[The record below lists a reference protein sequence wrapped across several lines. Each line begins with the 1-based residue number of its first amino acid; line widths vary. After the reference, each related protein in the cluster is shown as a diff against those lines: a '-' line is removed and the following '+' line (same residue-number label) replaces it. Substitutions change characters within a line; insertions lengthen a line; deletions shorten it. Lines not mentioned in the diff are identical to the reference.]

1 VTASGR
7 ARLVRIAA
15 PALVAALAAA
25 LAAVPSPPSA
35 PRKDAA
41 LRLEVQPVP
50 LDPSDPARTTVGL
63 LRFRGGL
70 WLRSGDARFGGLSDL
85 RVSPDG
91 SRLLAVSDCGYGFVA
106 SPAYDAR
113 GDLAGLGDAQL
124 VDLVGPGGAPLGQDE
139 RDAESLA
146 WEGTE
151 GLLVGFEGR
160 PRILRYRAF
169 PPFAGPAEP
178 RPVPPGTSACG
189 RNRGLETM
197 AALGDGRLLLVCEGE
212 RGFSASTPAWVGSG
226 QTWTDR
232 RYPLLFEGGLAGEP
246 FRPTAAA
253 ALAEGGAIVLER
265 RFPPVGARLVRLSPA
280 EVGGTGAFET
290 HEIARLEAPLTLDN
304 FEGVDVRRGAAG
316 ETLVYLISDDNNCAK
331 RPGQP
336 RPGLQ
341 RTLLLLFALDG

>member
-1 VTASGR
+1 MTASGS
-7 ARLVRIAA
+7 ARLGRIT
-15 PALVAALAAA
+15 PLALVSVLAAA
-25 LAAVPSPPSA
+25 LAVVPSLPPA
-35 PRKDAA
+35 PRADAT
-41 LRLEVQPVP
+41 LSLEVRPVP
-50 LDPSDPARTTVGL
+50 LDPSAPTRTTVGP

-70 WLRSGDARFGGLSDL
+70 WLRSENARFGGLSDL

-106 SPAYDAR
+106 SLAYDAR
-113 GDLAGLGDAQL
+113 GDLAGLSDAQL
-124 VDLVGPGGAPLGQDE
+124 VDLVGPGGTPLGQDE

-146 WEGTE
+146 LEGTQ

-160 PRILRYRAF
+160 PRILRYRAD

-178 RPVPPGTSACG
+178 RPVPPGTNACG

-197 AALGDGRLLLVCEGE
+197 TALGDGRLLLVCEGE

-226 QTWTDR
+226 RTWTERTWTER
-232 RYPLLFEGGLAGEP
+232 RYPLLFAGGLAGEP

-253 ALAEGGAIVLER
+253 ALPEGGAIVLER
-265 RFPPVGARLVRLSPA
+265 RFPPVGARL
-280 EVGGTGAFET
+280 
-290 HEIARLEAPLTLDN
+290 EAPLTLDN
-304 FEGVDVRRGAAG
+304 FEGVDIRRDAAG

-331 RPGQP
+331 RPGEP

-341 RTLLLLFALDG
+341 RTLLLLFALEG